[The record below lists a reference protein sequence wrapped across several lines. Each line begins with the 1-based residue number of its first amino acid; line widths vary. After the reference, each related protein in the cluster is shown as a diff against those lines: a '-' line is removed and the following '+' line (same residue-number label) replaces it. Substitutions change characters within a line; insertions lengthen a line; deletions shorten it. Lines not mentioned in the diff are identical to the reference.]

1 MNIQIIK
8 PNQTEVRLNNGA
20 RFFISYETPVA
31 VYLPAY
37 FLSKLTVP
45 QREAFLP
52 AWYASWASPAWHA
65 RQDCPATAVVP
76 SLLIREAVSSSVTTA
91 RHLNKWAA
99 GWSAPA
105 LNDGHGPEVEKWPR
119 ERIAQLL
126 DVMTDGGIQFPAAP
140 MASPDAF
147 FNELRAD
154 LGLAPIGPDG
164 FVNNDDPRQHEA
176 QADHNEVARLNGDY
190 R

>member
-8 PNQTEVRLNNGA
+8 PNQTEITLNNGA
-20 RFFISYETPVA
+20 RFFVSYETPVA

-37 FLSKLTVP
+37 FLSKLDIH
-45 QREAFLP
+45 QRETFLP
-52 AWYASWASPAWHA
+52 AWHA
-65 RQDCPATAVVP
+65 GQNCPATAVVP

-99 GWSAPA
+99 AYGS
-105 LNDGHGPEVEKWPR
+105 GPNGPFVDTWPR

-126 DVMTDGGIQFPAAP
+126 DIMTDGGWMPSLKS
-140 MASPDAF
+140 ASPDAF
-147 FNELRAD
+147 FNDLRAD

-164 FVNNDDPRQHEA
+164 FINMDDPRQHKV
-176 QADHNEVARLNGDY
+176 QANNNVRARLDGDY

>member
-37 FLSKLTVP
+37 FLTKLTVP
-45 QREAFLP
+45 QREALL
-52 AWYASWASPAWHA
+52 PAWHA
-65 RQDCPATAVVP
+65 GQNCPATAVVP

-105 LNDGHGPEVEKWPR
+105 LNDGHGPDVEDWPR

-126 DVMTDGGIQFPAAP
+126 DVMTDGGIQFPAAAV
-140 MASPDAF
+140 ASPDAF
-147 FNELRAD
+147 FNDIRAD

-164 FVNNDDPRQHEA
+164 FVDMDDPRQHEA
-176 QADHNEVARLNGDY
+176 QVGHNEAARLDGDY